1 MSEPEEEPGEPIPLH
16 GQVRHSHLS
25 ARVPE
30 SVGRGVFAN
39 GVMILTGAYEIV
51 LDFVLRFGEPNKIVA
66 RVVLPHVVAR
76 QLIAVLQE
84 NLQAYENRFGS
95 VPRLPRMRPIPEDA
109 PTSPSLEE
117 ESEPQEPTEGIPA
130 AGMTAA
136 IHPENAP
143 QPHVAPPQIED
154 IYDELRLPDDM
165 LSGSYANAVLVR
177 HTGTEFCFDFITNIF
192 PRSSVSSRVYIA
204 AQHVPLLLQSLIRS
218 LNAGPPRRPD
228 E

>member
-1 MSEPEEEPGEPIPLH
+1 MSHPENDESGEPVPLH

-30 SVGRGVFAN
+30 AVGRGVFSN

-66 RVVLPHVVAR
+66 RVILPHVVAR

-84 NLQAYENRFGS
+84 NLQAFETRFGP
-95 VPRLPRMRPIPEDA
+95 VPRLPRVRPVPEQTPVAAA
-109 PTSPSLEE
+109 PEPGLSAEPAMGESL
-117 ESEPQEPTEGIPA
+117 PP
-130 AGMTAA
+130 
-136 IHPENAP
+136 HPENGP
-143 QPHVAPPQIED
+143 FQPAAPQIED
-154 IYDELRLPDDM
+154 IYDELRLPDSM

-192 PRSSVSSRVYIA
+192 PRSAVSSRVYIA
-204 AQHVPLLLQSLIRS
+204 APHVPLVLQSLIRS
-218 LNAGPPRRPD
+218 LNPGPPRS
-228 E
+228 

>member
-1 MSEPEEEPGEPIPLH
+1 MSTPENEDSGEPVPLH

-30 SVGRGVFAN
+30 AVGRGVFAN

-66 RVVLPHVVAR
+66 RVILPHVVAR

-84 NLQAYENRFGS
+84 NLQAFENRFGP
-95 VPRLPRMRPIPEDA
+95 VPKLPRVRPIPEEPSTEA
-109 PTSPSLEE
+109 PSGMEE
-117 ESEPQEPTEGIPA
+117 RPRETGGIGSAVGPGIPVPQ
-130 AGMTAA
+130 
-136 IHPENAP
+136 HPENAP
-143 QPHVAPPQIED
+143 APPSQPQIED
-154 IYDELRLPDDM
+154 IYDELRLPDGM

-192 PRSSVSSRVYIA
+192 PRSAVSSRVYLA
-204 AQHVPLLLQSLIRS
+204 APHVPLLLQSLIRS
-218 LNAGPPRRPD
+218 LNPGPPSR
-228 E
+228 

>member
-1 MSEPEEEPGEPIPLH
+1 MSHPENDDPGEPVPLH

-30 SVGRGVFAN
+30 DVGRGVFSN

-76 QLIAVLQE
+76 QFIAVLQE
-84 NLQAYENRFGS
+84 NLQAFESRFGP
-95 VPRLPRMRPIPEDA
+95 VPRLPRLRIAPEEPSPA
-109 PTSPSLEE
+109 P
-117 ESEPQEPTEGIPA
+117 SEPTGQAEQPGGGTQA
-130 AGMTAA
+130 T
-136 IHPENAP
+136 HPENMP
-143 QPHVAPPQIED
+143 QPPAPPQIED

-192 PRSSVSSRVYIA
+192 PRSAVSSRVYMA
-204 AQHVPLLLQSLIRS
+204 APHVPLLLQSLIRS
-218 LNAGPPRRPD
+218 LNPGGR
-228 E
+228 

>member
-1 MSEPEEEPGEPIPLH
+1 MSHPENEDSGEPVPLH

-30 SVGRGVFAN
+30 DVGRGNFAN

-66 RVVLPHVVAR
+66 RVILPHVVAR

-84 NLQAYENRFGS
+84 NLQAFEMRFGP
-95 VPRLPRMRPIPEDA
+95 VPRLPRMRPMPDEQSAA
-109 PTSPSLEE
+109 P
-117 ESEPQEPTEGIPA
+117 PA
-130 AGMTAA
+130 ALAAGEEGATAPA
-136 IHPENAP
+136 PEMVEAPHPENIPAP
-143 QPHVAPPQIED
+143 PAPPQIED

-192 PRSSVSSRVYIA
+192 PRSAVSSRVYMA

-218 LNAGPPRRPD
+218 LNPGPPQR
-228 E
+228 